1 MKLKHIFSLAIL
13 ALSIAASQVRADIIF
28 SENVGTV
35 VTGTLS
41 YANNPWQNA
50 GLSFTG
56 SGDTRSTGAS
66 SGYTGASGERNVFL
80 TNNGTSTL
88 IISQI
93 NTLNYVPGTFDLSFG
108 AFKSTT
114 ASDMTELQLEYS
126 DDGVNFTSI
135 AIPAQPTGGGTANW
149 RLISFTG
156 LSLPTV
162 SDLRLRWTNTASGS
176 GTPQFRLDDITLQAV
191 NAIPEPSSILVLL
204 GFVGMVAV
212 RRKRI

>member
-28 SENVGTV
+28 SENVGTG
-35 VTGTLS
+35 TGTLS
-41 YANNPWQNA
+41 YAANTWQTS
-50 GLSFTG
+50 LTFTG
-56 SGDTRSTGAS
+56 LGDTRDTTVSTGYA
-66 SGYTGASGERNVFL
+66 GASGGRNVFL
-80 TNNGTSTL
+80 TTNAIPRTL
-88 IISQI
+88 VISGI
-93 NTLNYVPGTFDLSFG
+93 NTTNYVPGTFDLSFG
-108 AFKSTT
+108 AYKSTN
-114 ASDMTELQLEYS
+114 ASNMSELVLEYS
-126 DDGVNFTSI
+126 DDGVNFFSL
-135 AIPAQPTGGGTANW
+135 AIPAQPTGSGTSNW

-162 SDLRLRWTNTASGS
+162 SDLRLRWTNTAASG
-176 GTPQFRLDDITLQAV
+176 PMFRLDDITLQAV